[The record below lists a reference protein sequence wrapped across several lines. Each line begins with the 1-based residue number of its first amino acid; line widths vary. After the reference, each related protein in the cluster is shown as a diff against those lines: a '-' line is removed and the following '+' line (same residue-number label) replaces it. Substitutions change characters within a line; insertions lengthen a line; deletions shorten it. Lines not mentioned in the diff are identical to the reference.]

1 MSENCIDVEHS
12 CFQFFACSV
21 MSACSLDFALDGCG
35 QGWTDFVDVCNVLD
49 TDASQNNACRTKD
62 VRFQNSLTR
71 PTQQLRILRY
81 HRNG

>member
-1 MSENCIDVEHS
+1 MVEIDYRKTVILHVQS
-12 CFQFFACSV
+12 CLHVQ
-21 MSACSLDFALDGCG
+21 LILH
-35 QGWTDFVDVCNVLD
+35 WTDVDRVGQEYVFVCNVLD

>member
-1 MSENCIDVEHS
+1 MILHVQS
-12 CFQFFACSV
+12 CLHV
-21 MSACSLDFALDGCG
+21 HLILH
-35 QGWTDFVDVCNVLD
+35 WTDVDRVGQIFVDVCNVLD

>member
-1 MSENCIDVEHS
+1 MDR
-12 CFQFFACSV
+12 A
-21 MSACSLDFALDGCG
+21 G
-35 QGWTDFVDVCNVLD
+35 QIFDVCNVLD

-81 HRNG
+81 HRNGETAALDSCVCVCEG